1 MATPLPRIYPT
12 IFTLH
17 FILWCPFQLAFHRIY
32 PDLYFSLHCVVSVP
46 TSISP
51 HIPVTRLFTP
61 PPPPPP
67 SFYPLNFYP
76 PSFYPLI
83 FTPMLTHKLHCY
95 SLWVKSRTLPQSTT
109 FYPRKGRGS
118 TFYPP
123 PPSPLST
130 DID

>member
-17 FILWCPFQLAFHRIY
+17 FILGCPFQLAFHRIY

-61 PPPPPP
+61 PPVFLPPEFLPP
-67 SFYPLNFYP
+67 VFLPLNFYP
-76 PSFYPLI
+76 NAYSQIALL
-83 FTPMLTHKLHCY
+83 FTLGK
-95 SLWVKSRTLPQSTT
+95 KSHFASNYDFLPPKTQR
-109 FYPRKGRGS
+109 FD
-118 TFYPP
+118 FLPP
-123 PPSPLST
+123 PPPFPP
-130 DID
+130 I